1 MIRTRVGYAGGT
13 KKNPTYHNLGKHAE
27 TIQIDYDPAVISYEK
42 LLTVFWN
49 AHNPYAPSWSRQY
62 MSILFFHS
70 DEQKRFAI
78 SSKNREEARTKGR
91 IFTKII
97 SLAEFYLAEDYH
109 QKHRL
114 RSERDLMNEFKGMYP
129 AEEDFVNS
137 TAAARV
143 NGYLDGYGTL
153 EDLLEELPGLGLSP
167 EAGIK
172 LIEIVKG
179 RKGIV
184 ACTSGNGVRQL

>member
-1 MIRTRVGYAGGT
+1 
-13 KKNPTYHNLGKHAE
+13 
-27 TIQIDYDPAVISYEK
+27 
-42 LLTVFWN
+42 
-49 AHNPYAPSWSRQY
+49 
-62 MSILFFHS
+62 MSIIFFHS

-78 SSKNREEARTKGR
+78 SSKTREEARTKGR

-97 SLAEFYLAEDYH
+97 SLAEFYLVEDYH

-114 RSERDLMNEFKGMYP
+114 RSERDLMNELKGMYP

-137 TAAARV
+137 TATARI